1 MKLNRLGRKRQQYVK
16 PPMPDFLEFQHPR
29 LVNEPPG
36 GTAWIHEIKFDGYR
50 LQARVEGGTARLFTR
65 NGFDWTARFPE
76 LAADLS
82 ALPDGILDGELCAL
96 DDDGHPDF
104 SRLRASISP
113 GRTAGLVYF
122 AFDLLWAGG
131 EDLRPFALLTRKA
144 ELEKMLADA
153 KSMRLRYVDHFEVGG
168 SNLLLSACR
177 MTLEG
182 IVSKRRDATYKPG
195 RSEVWLKS
203 KCRPGQ
209 EVVIGGWVQEPGR
222 AFKSLLVGV
231 YDDGALRYA
240 GSVKTGFG
248 RGTERLL
255 PRLRE
260 LETPATPFAAGDPPR
275 KTREI
280 HWTRPELVANV
291 EIAEWTASGKLRQS
305 SFKGLRDDKQ
315 PRDVVRE
322 RPAAKLI

>member
-1 MKLNRLGRKRQQYVK
+1 MKKNRLGRKRQQYVK
-16 PPMPDFLEFQHPR
+16 LPMPDFLEFQHPR
-29 LVNEPPG
+29 LVSEPPG
-36 GTAWIHEIKFDGYR
+36 GGAWIHEIKFDGYR
-50 LQARVEGGTARLFTR
+50 LQVRIEGGRATIFTR
-65 NGFDWTARFPE
+65 NGHDWTGKFPE
-76 LAADLS
+76 LSADL
-82 ALPDGILDGELCAL
+82 ATLPDCILDGELCAL
-96 DDDGHPDF
+96 DANGHPNF
-104 SRLRASISP
+104 SKLRASISP
-113 GRTAGLVYF
+113 GKTSVLVYF
-122 AFDLLWAGG
+122 AFDLLWANG

-144 ELEKMLADA
+144 ELAKLFDA
-153 KSMRLRYVDHFEVGG
+153 AHSKRLRYVDHFEVGG
-168 SNLLLSACR
+168 PNLLLSACR

-182 IVSKRRDATYKPG
+182 IVSKRRDATYKAG

-255 PRLRE
+255 PRLKE
-260 LETPATPFAAGDPPR
+260 LETQAMPFAAGDPPR
-275 KTREI
+275 KTSEI

-291 EIAEWTASGKLRQS
+291 EIAEWTASGKLRQC
-305 SFKGLRDDKQ
+305 SFKGLRDDKRPQ
-315 PRDVVRE
+315 DVERE
-322 RPAAKLI
+322 RPAAGRL